1 MTSYDVI
8 VGTKISYRVEVEAES
23 FDQAAEKALDYV
35 KKNAD
40 IEGKL
45 IEVTRNLMPGEMFND
60 IGSTVE
66 IICANGQG
74 MPS

>member
-23 FDQAAEKALDYV
+23 FNQAAQKALDYV
-35 KKNAD
+35 KKDAD

-45 IEVTRNLMPGEMFND
+45 IDVTRNLMPGEMFND

-66 IICANGQG
+66 IICANG
-74 MPS
+74 

>member
-23 FDQAAEKALDYV
+23 FNQAAQMALDYV
-35 KKNAD
+35 KKGAD

-45 IEVTRNLMPGEMFND
+45 IDVTRNLMPGEMFND
-60 IGSTVE
+60 IGSRVE
-66 IICANGQG
+66 IICANG
-74 MPS
+74 